1 MEYSYAELKGKIKVG
16 DMVRAI
22 SGKNNP
28 CSELRNDGSNT
39 QKITEVNDGYFSING
54 CLHRY
59 HQGVYLEILPK
70 TMENVAFGDII
81 VSKGG
86 DKRKVLGR
94 CDDVVFLSSSSD
106 YGEADTCIYHWQELE
121 DNWSVEEEEEV
132 ITQVVEVTADEA
144 LEELAKSRGVDVST
158 LRIKK

>member
-16 DMVRAI
+16 DRVRAI
-22 SGKNNP
+22 NGKSNP
-28 CSELRNDGSNT
+28 CEKLISDGSNT
-39 QKITEVNDGYFSING
+39 QKITEVNDEYFRING

-59 HQGVYLEILPK
+59 HGHNHLEIVPK
-70 TMENVAFGDII
+70 TMEHAAYGDII
-81 VSKGG
+81 VTKGG

-121 DNWSVEEEEEV
+121 DNWSFEEEEEV